1 MGIGDGSGTQINWAN
16 LISAMQKPTT
26 DPTGAPAIN
35 TAMEQLKQGTPAS
48 AAAAPTQATLQQLAG
63 AAHKLANNPP
73 GRGASQAEK
82 DAWFAQKSAAE
93 AAYNEAQKRS
103 GLGPGGYTL
112 T

>member
-1 MGIGDGSGTQINWAN
+1 MVAPYTLSRKIPCETLTTWLQ
-16 LISAMQKPTT
+16 PTT

-48 AAAAPTQATLQQLAG
+48 ASNAPVQSTLQQLQS
-63 AAHKLANNPP
+63 AAHKIANNPP

-82 DAWFAQKSAAE
+82 DAWFAQKTAAE